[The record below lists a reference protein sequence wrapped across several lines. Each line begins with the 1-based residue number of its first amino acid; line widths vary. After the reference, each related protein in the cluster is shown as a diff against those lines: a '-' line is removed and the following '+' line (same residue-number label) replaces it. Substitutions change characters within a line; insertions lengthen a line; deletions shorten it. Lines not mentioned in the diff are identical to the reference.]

1 MCEAAKTLGVQD
13 VRAALRP
20 HALAVQE
27 LSGDTSTAPLAAAA
41 LATGVETIVKS
52 LLFLAD
58 GNPVLMLV
66 AGDRRGDA
74 SLLAEELGVA
84 TVRLARPADV
94 IRITGY
100 AVGGVPPLG
109 HRTPLRT
116 LMDRTLLNFPTVY
129 AAAGAGNAV
138 FAVAPHRLQD
148 ITHAVITDAT
158 TA

>member
-1 MCEAAKTLGVQD
+1 MRETADRLGVED
-13 VRAALRP
+13 VRAVLRP
-20 HALAVQE
+20 HGLTVRE
-27 LSGDTSTAPLAAAA
+27 LPGDTSTAPLAAAA

-52 LLFLAD
+52 LLFLAGQD
-58 GNPVLMLV
+58 PVLMLV

-74 SLLAEELGVA
+74 ALLAEELGAA
-84 TVRLARPADV
+84 TIRLARPADV

-116 LMDRTLLNFPTVY
+116 LMDRALLNCPMVY

-138 FAVAPHRLQD
+138 FAVAPHRLRE
-148 ITHAVITDAT
+148 ITLATITEAT